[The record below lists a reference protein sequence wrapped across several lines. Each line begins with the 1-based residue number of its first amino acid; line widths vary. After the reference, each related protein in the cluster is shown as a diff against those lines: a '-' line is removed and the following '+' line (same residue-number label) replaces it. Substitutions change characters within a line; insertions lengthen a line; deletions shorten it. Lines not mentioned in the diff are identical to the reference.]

1 MKTTNNGNAINVDLN
16 MERFDND
23 ALKKRIVA
31 YSRLSEDMQK
41 AADVM
46 RKKGA
51 KA

>member
-16 MERFDND
+16 MEQFDND

-31 YSRLSEDMQK
+31 YSRLSEVMRK

>member
-1 MKTTNNGNAINVDLN
+1 MKTTNNGNAINVELN
-16 MERFDND
+16 MEQFDND

-31 YSRLSEDMQK
+31 YSRLSEVMQM

>member
-1 MKTTNNGNAINVDLN
+1 MKTTNNGNAINVELN
-16 MERFDND
+16 MEQFDND

-31 YSRLSEDMQK
+31 YSRLSEVMQK
-41 AADVM
+41 AAEVM

>member
-1 MKTTNNGNAINVDLN
+1 MKTTNNGNAINVELN
-16 MERFDND
+16 MEQFDND

-31 YSRLSEDMQK
+31 YSRLSDVMQK

>member
-1 MKTTNNGNAINVDLN
+1 MKTTNNSNAINVELN
-16 MERFDND
+16 MEQFDND

-31 YSRLSEDMQK
+31 YSRLSDVMQK
-41 AADVM
+41 AAEVM

>member
-1 MKTTNNGNAINVDLN
+1 MKTTNNGNAINVELN
-16 MERFDND
+16 MEQFDND

-31 YSRLSEDMQK
+31 YNRLSEVMQK

>member
-1 MKTTNNGNAINVDLN
+1 MKTTNNSNAINVDLN
-16 MERFDND
+16 IEQFDND

-31 YSRLSEDMQK
+31 YSRLSEVMQK
-41 AADVM
+41 AADIM

>member
-16 MERFDND
+16 IEQFDND

-31 YSRLSEDMQK
+31 YSRLSEVMRK

>member
-1 MKTTNNGNAINVDLN
+1 MKTTNNSNAINVDLN
-16 MERFDND
+16 MEQFDND

-31 YSRLSEDMQK
+31 YSRLSDVMRK
-41 AADVM
+41 AAEVM

>member
-1 MKTTNNGNAINVDLN
+1 MKTTNNGNAINVELN
-16 MERFDND
+16 MEQFDND

-31 YSRLSEDMQK
+31 YSRLSDVMQK
-41 AADVM
+41 AAEVM

>member
-1 MKTTNNGNAINVDLN
+1 MKTTNNGNAINVELN
-16 MERFDND
+16 MEQFDND

-31 YSRLSEDMQK
+31 YSRLSEVMQK
-41 AADVM
+41 AADVI